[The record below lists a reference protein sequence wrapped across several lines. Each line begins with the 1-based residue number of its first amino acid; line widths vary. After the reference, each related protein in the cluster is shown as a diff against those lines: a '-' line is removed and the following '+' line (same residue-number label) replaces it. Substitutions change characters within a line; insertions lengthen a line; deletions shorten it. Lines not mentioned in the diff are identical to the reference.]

1 MTTAWEGAGKWR
13 RSKSPISWIQ
23 TYDTKAPA
31 GRLVKALARRLR
43 DYLTFL
49 FFYISNITF
58 RPHHKRQT
66 SFTTSLTIFATIFLI
81 FNVQVC
87 RSEVIDILVGQ
98 RDGSSQLVF
107 TPEVVYQKVG
117 QQVRFQFYP
126 QNHSVAQSS
135 LDSPCS
141 PLGGEASTAGF
152 FSGFNF
158 VKSVDQQ
165 IPTFTI
171 NISSAEPIYFY
182 CAQGRHCQSGMVGII
197 NPPNSDTISTFK
209 ATASKVPLTQVPLT
223 PPTQDLPSPKFSTT
237 AGVLPGATN
246 GADPQYTP
254 NTPVQKSAS
263 TSNGLS
269 TSGYIA
275 VAGVGVLLIGVAA
288 IVAWCVVLRKRQ
300 RKQRAE
306 RRTAHLER
314 ERRRQQQQRGKEASP
329 RSDRHVYR
337 DVDGDAQMIDLEA
350 LRVDSSP
357 QIAYAYSFTRPSVT
371 SGQSSG
377 GAGGGLQRHSS
388 MLVQRPI
395 SHVSPTTT
403 VPNRR
408 FSANVNT
415 MPVPHMHRSRSS
427 TASSYQHH
435 RLSMPNSQYSHHNS
449 MRISYQGAPST
460 SHSRQ
465 VPSRR
470 HSTMSIPVQ
479 QNNRQSILRKPS
491 PSEQTRYE
499 ELQKAKA
506 EKKKA
511 ENRNSIQP
519 TPSPVPSNGSTP
531 SPHTMPKGKW
541 KIFKKSTYRRRME
554 VREIDIHD
562 ENRHKGSIS
571 GASRKPT
578 PSMII
583 RAASER
589 TGSVS
594 ASANGGEGSA
604 GVSMRT
610 GTATTAADTQ
620 TSTRGTTSHTA
631 DSREMRGGGS
641 IA

>member
-1 MTTAWEGAGKWR
+1 MTTVWEGAGKWR
-13 RSKSPISWIQ
+13 RSKIPTSWIQ
-23 TYDTKAPA
+23 IYDSRAPA
-31 GRLVKALARRLR
+31 GRPVEALAGWLR
-43 DYLTFL
+43 DSLTFL
-49 FFYISNITF
+49 FFYISNLTF
-58 RPHHKRQT
+58 RPHHKRRN
-66 SFTTSLTIFATIFLI
+66 SFTKSLTLFATIFLI
-81 FNVQVC
+81 LNIQIC
-87 RSEVIDILVGQ
+87 RAEIIDILVGL
-98 RDGSSQLVF
+98 REGSSQLVF
-107 TPEVVYQKVG
+107 TPEVVYQEVG

-135 LDSPCS
+135 LDSPCT
-141 PLGGEASTAGF
+141 PLGGEQSKAGF

-209 ATASKVPLTQVPLT
+209 AAASKVPLTQVPLT
-223 PPTQDLPSPKFSTT
+223 PPTQDLPSPRFSTT
-237 AGVLPGATN
+237 SAGLPGVTN

-254 NTPVQKSAS
+254 NTPAPNSAAKGS
-263 TSNGLS
+263 DGLS

-275 VAGVGVLLIGVAA
+275 VAGVGILLIGVAA
-288 IVAWCVVLRKRQ
+288 IIAWCVVTKKRQ
-300 RKQRAE
+300 RKERAE
-306 RRTAHLER
+306 RRTAYLER
-314 ERRRQQQQRGKEASP
+314 ERRRQRAARGKEASP

-357 QIAYAYSFTRPSVT
+357 QIAYAYSITRPSVAG
-371 SGQSSG
+371 SGQS
-377 GAGGGLQRHSS
+377 GLQRHSS

-395 SHVSPTTT
+395 SYVSPTTT
-403 VPNRR
+403 TIPNRR
-408 FSANVNT
+408 FSAN
-415 MPVPHMHRSRSS
+415 MGPIDQRSRAS
-427 TASSYQHH
+427 TISSYQHH
-435 RLSMPNSQYSHHNS
+435 RLSMPHSQYSHHQS
-449 MRISYQGAPST
+449 MRMSYHGAPST

-470 HSTMSIPVQ
+470 YSTMSIPVERD
-479 QNNRQSILRKPS
+479 NRQSILRKPS
-491 PSEQTRYE
+491 PSEQARID
-499 ELQKAKA
+499 QKQKTKA
-506 EKKKA
+506 EQKKA
-511 ENRNSIQP
+511 ENRKSRQP
-519 TPSPVPSNGSTP
+519 TPSPVPSSRSTA

-571 GASRKPT
+571 GASRKAT

-583 RAASER
+583 KSASER

-594 ASANGGEGSA
+594 ANGGEGSA
-604 GVSMRT
+604 SAGAPSTRA
-610 GTATTAADTQ
+610 GTATTSADTQ
-620 TSTRGTTSHTA
+620 TRGTTSHTV

-641 IA
+641 IT

>member
-1 MTTAWEGAGKWR
+1 MTTAWEGVGKWR
-13 RSKSPISWIQ
+13 RSKILTSWIQ
-23 TYDTKAPA
+23 IYDNKATA
-31 GRLVKALARRLR
+31 GRPVMALARWLCDSLAFLLFYSISSIILR
-43 DYLTFL
+43 PHNKRKHSSTTGLTLFTIIYL
-49 FFYISNITF
+49 ISNTQI
-58 RPHHKRQT
+58 
-66 SFTTSLTIFATIFLI
+66 
-81 FNVQVC
+81 C
-87 RSEVIDILVGQ
+87 RAEIIDILVGL

-135 LDSPCS
+135 LESPCT
-141 PLGGEASTAGF
+141 PLGGELSTAGF

-209 ATASKVPLTQVPLT
+209 ATASKVPFTQVPLT

-237 AGVLPGATN
+237 TVLPGATN
-246 GADPQYTP
+246 GADPQYIP
-254 NTPVQKSAS
+254 NTPVPNS
-263 TSNGLS
+263 TGQSSNGLS

-275 VAGVGVLLIGVAA
+275 VAGVGILLIGVAA
-288 IVAWCVVLRKRQ
+288 IIAWCTVIRKRQ
-300 RKQRAE
+300 RKERAE
-306 RRTAHLER
+306 RRAAHLER
-314 ERRRQQQQRGKEASP
+314 ERRRQQRGKEASP

-357 QIAYAYSFTRPSVT
+357 QIAYAYSFSRPSVT
-371 SGQSSG
+371 SGQS
-377 GAGGGLQRHSS
+377 GGLQRHSS

-408 FSANVNT
+408 FSANVNISPT
-415 MPVPHMHRSRSS
+415 GHISRSS
-427 TASSYQHH
+427 TISSYQHQHH
-435 RLSMPNSQYSHHNS
+435 RLSMPTSQYSHHQS
-449 MRISYQGAPST
+449 MRMSYQGVPSNT
-460 SHSRQ
+460 HSRQ
-465 VPSRR
+465 IPSRR

-491 PSEQTRYE
+491 PSEQARYE
-499 ELQKAKA
+499 DLQKAKA

-511 ENRNSIQP
+511 ENRKSIQP
-519 TPSPVPSNGSTP
+519 TPSPVPSNRSAPT
-531 SPHTMPKGKW
+531 PHTMPKGKW

-562 ENRHKGSIS
+562 ENRHKGSVS
-571 GASRKPT
+571 SASRKQT

-583 RAASER
+583 KAASER

-594 ASANGGEGSA
+594 AAGAGEG
-604 GVSMRT
+604 GVSTRT
-610 GTATTAADTQ
+610 GTATTSADTG
-620 TSTRGTTSHTA
+620 TRGTTSHTY

-641 IA
+641 IT

>member
-1 MTTAWEGAGKWR
+1 
-13 RSKSPISWIQ
+13 
-23 TYDTKAPA
+23 
-31 GRLVKALARRLR
+31 
-43 DYLTFL
+43 
-49 FFYISNITF
+49 
-58 RPHHKRQT
+58 
-66 SFTTSLTIFATIFLI
+66 
-81 FNVQVC
+81 
-87 RSEVIDILVGQ
+87 
-98 RDGSSQLVF
+98 
-107 TPEVVYQKVG
+107 
-117 QQVRFQFYP
+117 
-126 QNHSVAQSS
+126 
-135 LDSPCS
+135 
-141 PLGGEASTAGF
+141 
-152 FSGFNF
+152 
-158 VKSVDQQ
+158 
-165 IPTFTI
+165 
-171 NISSAEPIYFY
+171 
-182 CAQGRHCQSGMVGII
+182 MVGII

-237 AGVLPGATN
+237 AAVLPGATN
-246 GADPQYTP
+246 GVDPVYTP
-254 NTPVQKSAS
+254 NTPVPNSAS
-263 TSNGLS
+263 QSSNGLS

-288 IVAWCVVLRKRQ
+288 IVAWCIVIRKRQ
-300 RKQRAE
+300 RKERAE
-306 RRTAHLER
+306 RRLAHLER
-314 ERRRQQQQRGKEASP
+314 ERRRQQRGKEASP

-371 SGQSSG
+371 SRSGQSSSG
-377 GAGGGLQRHSS
+377 GGGLQRHSS

-395 SHVSPTTT
+395 SHVSPTTPA
-403 VPNRR
+403 PNRR

-415 MPVPHMHRSRSS
+415 IPVVQRSRSS
-427 TASSYQHH
+427 TISSYQHH
-435 RLSMPNSQYSHHNS
+435 RLSMPNSQYSHHQS
-449 MRISYQGAPST
+449 ARMSYHAAPSS
-460 SHSRQ
+460 SHSRH

-470 HSTMSIPVQ
+470 YSTMSIPVQ

-491 PSEQTRYE
+491 PSEQARYE

-511 ENRNSIQP
+511 ENRKSSQP
-519 TPSPVPSNGSTP
+519 TPSPVPSNRSTP

-571 GASRKPT
+571 GASRKQT

-594 ASANGGEGSA
+594 ANGGEG
-604 GVSMRT
+604 GVSTRT
-610 GTATTAADTQ
+610 GTATTSTDPQ
-620 TSTRGTTSHTA
+620 TRGTTSHTF
-631 DSREMRGGGS
+631 DSKEMRGGGS

>member
-1 MTTAWEGAGKWR
+1 
-13 RSKSPISWIQ
+13 
-23 TYDTKAPA
+23 
-31 GRLVKALARRLR
+31 
-43 DYLTFL
+43 
-49 FFYISNITF
+49 
-58 RPHHKRQT
+58 
-66 SFTTSLTIFATIFLI
+66 
-81 FNVQVC
+81 
-87 RSEVIDILVGQ
+87 
-98 RDGSSQLVF
+98 
-107 TPEVVYQKVG
+107 
-117 QQVRFQFYP
+117 
-126 QNHSVAQSS
+126 
-135 LDSPCS
+135 
-141 PLGGEASTAGF
+141 
-152 FSGFNF
+152 
-158 VKSVDQQ
+158 
-165 IPTFTI
+165 
-171 NISSAEPIYFY
+171 
-182 CAQGRHCQSGMVGII
+182 MVGII

-237 AGVLPGATN
+237 AAVPGTTN
-246 GADPQYTP
+246 GVDPQYTP
-254 NTPVQKSAS
+254 NTPAPNSGSQNP
-263 TSNGLS
+263 NGLS

-275 VAGVGVLLIGVAA
+275 VAGVGILLIGIAA
-288 IVAWCVVLRKRQ
+288 IVAWCIVVRKRQ
-300 RKQRAE
+300 RKEREE
-306 RRTAHLER
+306 RRTAYLDR
-314 ERRRQQQQRGKEASP
+314 ERRRQQRGKEASP

-377 GAGGGLQRHSS
+377 GAGGGLQRNSS

-403 VPNRR
+403 TIPNRR

-415 MPVPHMHRSRSS
+415 MPVAHRSRSS
-427 TASSYQHH
+427 TISSYQHH
-435 RLSMPNSQYSHHNS
+435 RLSMPNSQYSHHQS
-449 MRISYQGAPST
+449 SRMSYQGAPST
-460 SHSRQ
+460 SHSRH

-470 HSTMSIPVQ
+470 YSTMSIPVQ
-479 QNNRQSILRKPS
+479 PNNRQSILRKPS
-491 PSEQTRYE
+491 PSEQTRYD

-506 EKKKA
+506 EKKKM
-511 ENRNSIQP
+511 ENRKSIQP
-519 TPSPVPSNGSTP
+519 SPSPIPSNRSTP

-541 KIFKKSTYRRRME
+541 KIFKKSTYRRRIE

-571 GASRKPT
+571 GASRKQT

-594 ASANGGEGSA
+594 ATGGEGSG
-604 GVSMRT
+604 GVSTRT
-610 GTATTAADTQ
+610 GTATTSAETQ
-620 TSTRGTTSHTA
+620 ASARGTTSHTA

>member
-13 RSKSPISWIQ
+13 RSKSPKSWIQ
-23 TYDTKAPA
+23 LYDTKASA
-31 GRLVKALARRLR
+31 GRLAKALARRLC

-49 FFYISNITF
+49 FLYISNITF

-66 SFTTSLTIFATIFLI
+66 SFTTSLKIFATIFLI
-81 FNVQVC
+81 FNIQVC
-87 RSEVIDILVGQ
+87 RSEVIDILVGL

-117 QQVRFQFYP
+117 EQVRFQFYP

-141 PLGGEASTAGF
+141 PLGGESSTAGF

-209 ATASKVPLTQVPLT
+209 ATASKVPFTQVPLT

-237 AGVLPGATN
+237 AAVLPGATN
-246 GADPQYTP
+246 GADPQYIP
-254 NTPVQKSAS
+254 NTPVPNSAS
-263 TSNGLS
+263 QSPSGLS

-275 VAGVGVLLIGVAA
+275 VAGVGVLLVGVAA

-300 RKQRAE
+300 RKERAE

-314 ERRRQQQQRGKEASP
+314 ERRRQNQRQHQHRGKEVSP

-337 DVDGDAQMIDLEA
+337 NVDGDAQMIDLEA

-377 GAGGGLQRHSS
+377 GGGLQRHSS

-395 SHVSPTTT
+395 SHVSPITT

-415 MPVPHMHRSRSS
+415 MPVPHRSRSS
-427 TASSYQHH
+427 TMSSYQHH
-435 RLSMPNSQYSHHNS
+435 RLSMPNSQYSHHQS
-449 MRISYQGAPST
+449 VRTSYQAAPPT
-460 SHSRQ
+460 SHSRHA
-465 VPSRR
+465 PSRR

-491 PSEQTRYE
+491 PSEQARYE

-511 ENRNSIQP
+511 ESRNSIQP
-519 TPSPVPSNGSTP
+519 TPSPVPSSRSTP

-571 GASRKPT
+571 GASSKPT

-583 RAASER
+583 KAASER
-589 TGSVS
+589 TGSV
-594 ASANGGEGSA
+594 SANGGEGSA

-610 GTATTAADTQ
+610 GTATTTADTQ
-620 TSTRGTTSHTA
+620 TSARGTTSHTV